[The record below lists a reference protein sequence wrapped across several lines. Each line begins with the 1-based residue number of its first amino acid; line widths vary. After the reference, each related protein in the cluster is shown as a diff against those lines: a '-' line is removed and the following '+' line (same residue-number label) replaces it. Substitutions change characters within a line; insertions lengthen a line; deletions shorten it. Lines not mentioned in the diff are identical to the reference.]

1 MNSMRR
7 FLRRLAMLVRR
18 ERYGNELEEEMAFH
32 CEQAERD
39 FVEGG
44 MPAEAAHYAAKR
56 QFGNA
61 TRLKERSHEVVVFRM
76 ESVVQDLRFAL
87 RQLGRNPG
95 FAITAIL
102 ILALGMGASVAIFAF
117 VDAALLQPL
126 PYRNPS
132 RLMAVDESSAMFPQA
147 NLSRYDYDDWKRMNH
162 SFESLEVYGGGG
174 FLLKT
179 ASGAVPIPVARV
191 SDGFFKTLGVKPIL
205 GRDFLPGEDQPGKG
219 KVVILPYGT
228 WMKRYGGRRDVI
240 GKQIDLND
248 GVYTIVGVLPR
259 SFTFAPRGNAE
270 MWLPLGDRNGC
281 ETRRS
286 CHNLDG
292 IGRLR
297 PGVNSAAALADL
309 KTIAATL
316 EKEYPSS
323 NRGQSASVIPL
334 TELIVGKVRPILL
347 TLLAGAGLLLLIAC
361 VNVACLLLVRSESRR
376 REIAVRGTLGATPMR
391 LMRQFVTEGLLL
403 AVAGCAAGLLV
414 GAGMM
419 SLMLR
424 LIPAQNAAF
433 VPFLERVGLNGHAG
447 WFAAGVALLAALL
460 LSALPALRLAR
471 QDLHEG
477 LADGGRTMAGRLWR
491 RLGANLVVV
500 ELAVAVVLLAGA
512 GLLTKSFYR
521 LLHVEDGFDPAHLA
535 TVQVMVP
542 PNLYTK
548 NGEMDGLVH
557 EIVGR
562 VSALPGVESAG
573 LTTDL
578 PVGCN
583 CDTDWIRLAGKP
595 YHGEHNEVNE
605 RDVSPGY
612 LKTLKARMVEGR
624 WFTEDDDA
632 KHPQVTVIN
641 EALAKK
647 YFPGEDPL
655 GKMIGDDALSPKSM
669 REVVGVVANIREGAL
684 DQEMWPA
691 EYLSL
696 LYNPDR
702 YFAVVARTRSDA
714 NALLPDMVKTLHR
727 INPDMGVFGEIS
739 MMDQIGSSQTASL
752 HRFAAWLVTG
762 FAVLALV
769 LSVVGLYGVIA
780 YSVSQ
785 RTREI
790 GVRMALGAQRS
801 SVYKLVMS
809 EAGRLIVAGLV
820 VGLAAAMGAAT
831 LMEKLLFHVA
841 AWDAPTLGAVAVV
854 LALATLVASYLP
866 ARRAA
871 RVNPTEALRAE

>member
-1 MNSMRR
+1 MNAMKR
-7 FLRRLAMLVRR
+7 FFRRLAMLLHRG
-18 ERYGNELEEEMAFH
+18 RYGCELDEEMTFH
-32 CEQAERD
+32 REQTEKDLIESGMRAED
-39 FVEGG
+39 
-44 MPAEAAHYAAKR
+44 AHYAAMR
-56 QFGNA
+56 RFGNT
-61 TRLKERSHEVVVFRM
+61 TRLRERSHEVVVFRM

-87 RQLGRNPG
+87 RQLGRNKG
-95 FAITAIL
+95 FAATAIL

-126 PYRNPS
+126 PYKNPS
-132 RLMAVDESSAMFPQA
+132 RLMAVDESSAVFPRS

-162 SFESLEVYGGGG
+162 SFEELAVYTGTG

-179 ASGAVPIPVARV
+179 ASGAVPVPVARV
-191 SDGFFKTLGVKPIL
+191 SDNFFKTLGVKPIL

-228 WMKRYGGRRDVI
+228 WMTRYGGRRDVI
-240 GKQIDLND
+240 GRQIELND

-259 SFTFAPRGNAE
+259 SFTFAPRGNALL
-270 MWLPLGDRNGC
+270 WLPLGDRNGC
-281 ETRRS
+281 ETRRG
-286 CHNLDG
+286 CHDLDG

-297 PGVNSAAALADL
+297 PGVTPTEALAEL

-323 NRGQSASVIPL
+323 NRGQSASVIQL
-334 TELIVGKVRPILL
+334 TELIVGQVRPILL

-361 VNVACLLLVRSESRR
+361 VNVACLLLVRSESRH
-376 REIAVRGTLGATPMR
+376 REIAVRGALGATPMR
-391 LMRQFVTEGLLL
+391 LMLQFVTEGLLL
-403 AVAGCAAGLLV
+403 ATVGCGAGLLV
-414 GAGMM
+414 SAGMM
-419 SLMLR
+419 TLMLR
-424 LIPAQNAAF
+424 LVPAQMAAY
-433 VPFLERVGLNGHAG
+433 VPFLERAGLNGHAG
-447 WFAAGVALLAALL
+447 WFAVGVALLAALL

-477 LADGGRTMAGRLWR
+477 LVDGGRTMAGRLWR
-491 RLGANLVVV
+491 KVGANLVVV
-500 ELAVAVVLLAGA
+500 ELAVAVILLAGA
-512 GLLTKSFYR
+512 GLLAKSFYK
-521 LLHVEDGFDPAHLA
+521 LLHVEDGFDPTHLA

-542 PNLYTK
+542 PNLYAK
-548 NGEMDGLVH
+548 DGEMDGLVH
-557 EIVGR
+557 EIVR
-562 VSALPGVESAG
+562 RMSALPGVESVG
-573 LTTDL
+573 LTSDL
-578 PVGCN
+578 PVQCN
-583 CDTDWIRLAGKP
+583 CDTDWIRIAGKP
-595 YHGEHNEVNE
+595 YHGEHNEVDE

-612 LKTLKARMVEGR
+612 LNTLRAKLMEGR

-641 EALAKK
+641 EALAKR
-647 YFPGEDPL
+647 YFPGEDPI

-669 REVVGVVANIREGAL
+669 REVVGVLANVREGAL
-684 DQEMWPA
+684 DEEMWPA
-691 EYLSL
+691 EYMSI

-702 YFAVVARTRSDA
+702 YFAVVARTRNDA
-714 NALLPDMVKTLHR
+714 NALLPDMVKTVHR
-727 INPDMGVFGEIS
+727 INPDMGVFSEIS
-739 MMDQIGSSQTASL
+739 MMDQIDTSQTALL
-752 HRFAAWLVTG
+752 HRFAAWLVSG

-801 SVYKLVMS
+801 AVYRLVMS
-809 EAGRLIVAGLV
+809 EAGRLIVLGLA
-820 VGLAAAMGAAT
+820 VGLAAAVGAAM

-841 AWDAPTLGAVAVV
+841 AWDAPTLAAVALM

-871 RVNPTEALRAE
+871 RVNPVEALRSE